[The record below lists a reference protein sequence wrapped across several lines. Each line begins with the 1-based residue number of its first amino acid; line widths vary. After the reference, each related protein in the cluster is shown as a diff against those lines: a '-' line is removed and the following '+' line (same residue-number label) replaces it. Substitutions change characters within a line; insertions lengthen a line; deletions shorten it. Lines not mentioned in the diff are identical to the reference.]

1 MCRTIVITTT
11 EEANAMLAILDT
23 PGPWL
28 FDAGSIYAEC
38 QIINGETIES
48 PLAELLSGRQENWEA
63 NGLLMT
69 AAPELLEALIN
80 LTEWGR
86 THTSPLDANSPHDL
100 LIAAVNAISKATD

>member
-1 MCRTIVITTT
+1 MSK
-11 EEANAMLAILDT
+11 AKHT

-38 QIINGETIES
+38 QLINGETTES
-48 PLAELLSGRQENWEA
+48 PLAELLPGRPENWKH

-86 THTSPLDANSPHDL
+86 TYTSPLDANSPHDL
-100 LIAAVNAISKATD
+100 LIAAANVISKATEGNNS